1 MLKKLVQNEYT
12 ALYKENELRESTL
25 NMKDRDFLHQVCAR
39 MAGYTWNRYEIER
52 VRKDLIG
59 MAAQAEARD
68 SDLHGVLGCTP
79 DEYSR
84 QIVDGIDRGSPLDFV
99 CIDYPLLYLI
109 LACLNVMAL
118 VASGGTASGNLVL
131 HLVQPFMVILWLV
144 IGAWVYRKGYELSLQ
159 FGVWTELGWILLFLV
174 LFVGLSLFWAILL
187 RIIPYRCRWDMWWCI
202 SWPGWQVPSG
212 GRIPAIT
219 GMPGGIPGGN
229 NPSCKT

>member
-25 NMKDRDFLHQVCAR
+25 NMQDRDFLHQVCAR

-59 MAAQAEARD
+59 MAAQAEAWD
-68 SDLHGVLGCTP
+68 SDLHGVLGCAP

-174 LFVGLSLFWAILL
+174 LFVGLSLFLGNFAPNHSL
-187 RIIPYRCRWDMWWCI
+187 
-202 SWPGWQVPSG
+202 QVPLG
-212 GRIPAIT
+212 YVVVYQLAWVAGTQWWQNTRYNRYARRYPWREQ
-219 GMPGGIPGGN
+219 P
-229 NPSCKT
+229 KL

>member
-25 NMKDRDFLHQVCAR
+25 NMQDRDFLHQVCAR

-68 SDLHGVLGCTP
+68 SDLHGVLGCAP

-159 FGVWTELGWILLFLV
+159 FGVWTELGWILLFLM
-174 LFVGLSLFWAILL
+174 LFVGLSLFLGNFAPNHSI
-187 RIIPYRCRWDMWWCI
+187 
-202 SWPGWQVPSG
+202 QVPLG
-212 GRIPAIT
+212 YVVVYQLAWVAGTQWWQNTRYNRYARRYPWREQ
-219 GMPGGIPGGN
+219 PQL
-229 NPSCKT
+229 

>member
-25 NMKDRDFLHQVCAR
+25 NMQDRDFLHQVYAR

-59 MAAQAEARD
+59 MAAEAEARD
-68 SDLHGVLGCTP
+68 SDLHGVLGCAP

-99 CIDYPLLYLI
+99 CIDYPQLYLI
-109 LACLNVMAL
+109 LAGLNVMAL
-118 VASGGTASGNLVL
+118 VATGGTASGDLVL

-159 FGVWTELGWILLFLV
+159 FGVWIEMGWILLFLV
-174 LFVGLSLFWAILL
+174 LFVGLSLLL
-187 RIIPYRCRWDMWWCI
+187 GNFAPVNSI
-202 SWPGWQVPSG
+202 QVPLG
-212 GRIPAIT
+212 YVVVYQLAWVAGTQWWQNTRYNRYARQYPWREQ
-219 GMPGGIPGGN
+219 PQV
-229 NPSCKT
+229 

>member
-25 NMKDRDFLHQVCAR
+25 NMQDRDFLHQVYAR

-59 MAAQAEARD
+59 MAAEAEARD
-68 SDLHGVLGCTP
+68 SDLHGVLGCAP

-84 QIVDGIDRGSPLDFV
+84 QIVDGIDRGGPLDFV
-99 CIDYPLLYLI
+99 CIDYPQLYLI
-109 LACLNVMAL
+109 LAGLNVMAL
-118 VASGGTASGNLVL
+118 VATGGTASGDLVL

-159 FGVWTELGWILLFLV
+159 FGVWIEMGWILLFLV
-174 LFVGLSLFWAILL
+174 LFVGLSLLL
-187 RIIPYRCRWDMWWCI
+187 GNFAPVNSI
-202 SWPGWQVPSG
+202 QVPLG
-212 GRIPAIT
+212 YVVVYQLAWVAGTQWWQNTRYNRYARQYPWREQ
-219 GMPGGIPGGN
+219 PQV
-229 NPSCKT
+229 

>member
-25 NMKDRDFLHQVCAR
+25 NMQDRDFLHQVCAR

-174 LFVGLSLFWAILL
+174 LFVGLSLFLGNFAPNHSI
-187 RIIPYRCRWDMWWCI
+187 
-202 SWPGWQVPSG
+202 QVPLG
-212 GRIPAIT
+212 YVVVYQLAWVAGTQWWQNTRYNRYVRRYPWREQ
-219 GMPGGIPGGN
+219 PQL
-229 NPSCKT
+229 

>member
-25 NMKDRDFLHQVCAR
+25 NMQDRDFLHQVYAR

-59 MAAQAEARD
+59 MAAEAEARD
-68 SDLHGVLGCTP
+68 SDLHGVLGCAP

-99 CIDYPLLYLI
+99 CIDYPQLYLI
-109 LACLNVMAL
+109 LAGLNVMAL
-118 VASGGTASGNLVL
+118 VATGGTASGDLVL

-159 FGVWTELGWILLFLV
+159 FGVWIEMGWILLFLV
-174 LFVGLSLFWAILL
+174 LFVGLSLLL
-187 RIIPYRCRWDMWWCI
+187 GNFAPVNSI
-202 SWPGWQVPSG
+202 QVPLG
-212 GRIPAIT
+212 YVVVYQLAWVAGTQWWQNTRYNRYARQYPWREQ
-219 GMPGGIPGGN
+219 PQL
-229 NPSCKT
+229 